1 MKHDIPTQNPLQGG
15 CEVAKINLCGEDV
28 KTAAVPP
35 YEVPLTGSGCV
46 KNCVLGQP
54 GKFAQS
60 QNTPLFLK
68 EKSSCAKAMEENGNR
83 KRKLRCRRSA
93 FSREKKL
100 SFPLASSPFTLIELL
115 VVIAIIAILAAMLM
129 PALQQARERGRAISC
144 LSNLRE
150 LGTTFVLYADGN
162 AGYMPIAYGLKKNDS
177 EFLVRCWVQC
187 VNPLLGRTRSVQIDR
202 AAKIML
208 CSTLMNDLKPNE
220 FGEYLPTY
228 TYNRRLGDLDY
239 VQKGNKNYYAR
250 KINRAKYPSKFV
262 TLMEGIKDGER
273 MTIVTAA
280 TDIDNLAHPHSG
292 RNNHL
297 YADGHADAVNMYAV
311 YNDWKAWCQPYS
323 YMPYRTW
330 NENNPDW

>member
-1 MKHDIPTQNPLQGG
+1 MLLSKGGALKTDKNGQKRTKTDIGAPQNTVG
-15 CEVAKINLCGEDV
+15 
-28 KTAAVPP
+28 
-35 YEVPLTGSGCV
+35 
-46 KNCVLGQP
+46 
-54 GKFAQS
+54 FAQQ

-68 EKSSCAKAMEENGNR
+68 EKGSARGKENF
-83 KRKLRCRRSA
+83 

-144 LSNLRE
+144 LSNQRE

-162 AGYMPIAYGLKKNDS
+162 DGYMPIAYGLKKNDS
-177 EFLVRCWVQC
+177 EFLVRSWVQC

-208 CSTLMNDLKPNE
+208 CPTLMNELQPNE

-239 VQKGNKNYYAR
+239 VQKGYKNYYAR
-250 KINRAKYPSKFV
+250 KINRAKHPSKFV

-280 TDIDNLAHPHSG
+280 TDIDNLAHPHSN

-297 YADGHADAVNMYAV
+297 YADAHADAFNMYSV
-311 YNDWKAWCQPYS
+311 YNDWRAWCQPYS
-323 YMPYRTW
+323 YMSYRTW
-330 NENNPDW
+330 NENTPEW

>member
-1 MKHDIPTQNPLQGG
+1 MKSPLSFCPQGRTSHLQSLIELLTRVVYYAGVLYNRCGMLLSKGGALKTDRNGQKRTKTDIGAP
-15 CEVAKINLCGEDV
+15 
-28 KTAAVPP
+28 
-35 YEVPLTGSGCV
+35 
-46 KNCVLGQP
+46 
-54 GKFAQS
+54 
-60 QNTPLFLK
+60 QNTACLEQYNACK
-68 EKSSCAKAMEENGNR
+68 ASASCLPQANASCSNAALHTAEP
-83 KRKLRCRRSA
+83 CFIRSA
-93 FSREKKL
+93 
-100 SFPLASSPFTLIELL
+100 FTLIELL

-144 LSNLRE
+144 LSNQRE

-162 AGYMPIAYGLKKNDS
+162 DGYMPIAYGLKKNDS
-177 EFLVRCWVQC
+177 EFLVRSWVQC

-208 CSTLMNDLKPNE
+208 CPTLMNELQPNE

-250 KINRAKYPSKFV
+250 KINRAKHPSKFV

-280 TDIDNLAHPHSG
+280 TDIDNLAHPHSN

-297 YADGHADAVNMYAV
+297 YADAHADAFNMYSV
-311 YNDWKAWCQPYS
+311 YNDWRAWCQPYS
-323 YMPYRTW
+323 YMSYRTW
-330 NENNPDW
+330 NENTPEW

>member
-1 MKHDIPTQNPLQGG
+1 MLHTLV
-15 CEVAKINLCGEDV
+15 C
-28 KTAAVPP
+28 
-35 YEVPLTGSGCV
+35 LTRGCV
-46 KNCVLGQP
+46 QDTKCFIQSAFTLIELLVSVTCQIGVLPLYCLKKIHKNCTSLRPTGRTSRFFCEC
-54 GKFAQS
+54 K
-60 QNTPLFLK
+60 
-68 EKSSCAKAMEENGNR
+68 KSSSH
-83 KRKLRCRRSA
+83 LHTFTQSA
-93 FSREKKL
+93 
-100 SFPLASSPFTLIELL
+100 FTLIELL

-144 LSNLRE
+144 LSNQRE

-162 AGYMPIAYGLKKNDS
+162 DGYMPIAYGLKKNDS
-177 EFLVRCWVQC
+177 EFLVRSWVQC

-208 CSTLMNDLKPNE
+208 CPTLMNELQPNE

-239 VQKGNKNYYAR
+239 VQKGYKNYYAR
-250 KINRAKYPSKFV
+250 KINRAKHPSKFV

-280 TDIDNLAHPHSG
+280 TDIDNLAHPHSN

-297 YADGHADAVNMYAV
+297 YADAHADAFNMYSV
-311 YNDWKAWCQPYS
+311 YNDWRAWCQPYS
-323 YMPYRTW
+323 YMSYRTW
-330 NENNPDW
+330 NENTPEW